1 MIYLWY
7 CNCCCRF
14 NDNKPSSLLS
24 VFGCKLVSIVNDLDL
39 FCKYSQ
45 QHDAVRIIQL
55 NYHGDLHLSRQR
67 AVKSQRRNSIMT
79 QQENTIRFDQAKPT
93 KQRSIEIV
101 PRSRNQERLV
111 LALQSADQHIV
122 VTAGPAG
129 TGKTYLAMLAA
140 VKALRNGEVDRIVLT
155 RPAVG
160 VEDEKHGFLPG
171 DLNQKMDPWVRPLT
185 DILREYYRAQDIADM
200 IQEQKIEIAPLAFMR
215 GRTFKSS
222 YIIADEMQNAT
233 PSQCK
238 MLMTRIGEDS
248 KIVITGDVEQADRNR
263 GNNGLIDLCQR
274 LQEGG
279 VKGIAV
285 CHLDNQ
291 DIQRH
296 KIIASVLNLYAD

>member
-1 MIYLWY
+1 
-7 CNCCCRF
+7 
-14 NDNKPSSLLS
+14 
-24 VFGCKLVSIVNDLDL
+24 
-39 FCKYSQ
+39 
-45 QHDAVRIIQL
+45 
-55 NYHGDLHLSRQR
+55 LSRNR
-67 AVKSQRRNSIMT
+67 ATKT
-79 QQENTIRFDQAKPT
+79 QKRMQQVENTIQFNQAP
-93 KQRSIEIV
+93 KQKVSPIELV
-101 PRSRNQERLV
+101 PRTRNQERLV
-111 LALQSADQHIV
+111 IALQDTDQHIV
-122 VTAGPAG
+122 ITAGPAG

-140 VKALRNGEVDRIVLT
+140 VRAFRAGEVDRIVLT

-200 IQEQKIEIAPLAFMR
+200 LLEQRIEIAPLAFMR
-215 GRTFKSS
+215 GRTFKNA
-222 YIIADEMQNAT
+222 YIVADEMQNAT

-238 MLMTRIGEDS
+238 MLMTRIGENS

-263 GNNGLIDLCQR
+263 GNNGLMDLCLR

-285 CHLDNQ
+285 CHLDNR

-296 KIIASVLNLYAD
+296 AIIDSVLNLYAD